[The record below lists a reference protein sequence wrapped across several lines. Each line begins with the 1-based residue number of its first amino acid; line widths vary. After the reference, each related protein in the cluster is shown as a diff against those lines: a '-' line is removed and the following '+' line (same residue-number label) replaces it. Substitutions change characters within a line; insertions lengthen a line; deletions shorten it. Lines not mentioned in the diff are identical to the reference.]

1 MLWGKTNTP
10 YYQLA
15 MGYGSDSN
23 FSGIGHESRGFQGKE
38 INWLF

>member
-1 MLWGKTNTP
+1 MGKTNTP

-23 FSGIGHESRGFQGKE
+23 FSGIGHESRGFQEE